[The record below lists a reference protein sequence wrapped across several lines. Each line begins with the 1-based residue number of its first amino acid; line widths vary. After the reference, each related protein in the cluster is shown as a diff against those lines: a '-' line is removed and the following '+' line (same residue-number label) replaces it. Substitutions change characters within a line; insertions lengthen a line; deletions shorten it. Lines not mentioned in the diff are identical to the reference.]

1 MYLESKLTV
10 FLSHSHHDI
19 EKVRKIR
26 NILETLNCEPLTFFL
41 KCLDDKNAE
50 LEEFI
55 KKEIEARNI
64 FIYCKSQNAEKSEW
78 VQKELEHIK
87 SFDSSRLYI
96 LDLDESFE
104 IGLVCVL
111 NEIVKILHRN
121 TIIIWGARSENT
133 LISDKLTE
141 ACIANGYRVKYFV
154 PDINGSFDGLSTW
167 EYQKLRTQYEN
178 YIEKT
183 ISIHIKEGVFIP
195 ILTPNVHDGGF
206 GEYMH
211 RKILSIIK
219 RETQAI
225 TLPLFVD
232 YSYPDIAM
240 QNIGLS
246 IHTEMIDE
254 EMPKVIERINKL
266 VK

>member
-1 MYLESKLTV
+1 MYSESKLTV

-26 NILETLNCEPLTFFL
+26 NILETLNCEPITFFL

-55 KKEIEARNI
+55 KREIEARNI
-64 FIYCKSQNAEKSEW
+64 FIYCKSQNAEKSKW

-87 SFDSSRLYI
+87 SFDSSRLYV

-104 IGLVCVL
+104 IGLVSVL

-121 TIIIWGARSENT
+121 TVILWGDMSRDT
-133 LISDKLTE
+133 FVSDKLSKALIT
-141 ACIANGYRVKYFV
+141 NGYRVKYFSPNV
-154 PDINGSFDGLSTW
+154 NGSFNGLNTW
-167 EYQKLRTQYEN
+167 EYQKYRAEFEN

-183 ISIHIKEGVFIP
+183 ISIHVKEGVFVP
-195 ILTPNVHDGGF
+195 ILTSSLHDGGF
-206 GEYMH
+206 KEYMH
-211 RKILSIIK
+211 RRILSTIE

-246 IHTEMIDE
+246 IHTESIDE
-254 EMPKVIERINKL
+254 EIPKIIEHINKL